1 MLKQSEIYSRGI
13 IVVKLTEVILL
24 QQLLDLLNRSGK
36 QERVIDHDFEIFL
49 LCEVDQLCRLSN
61 VARERLFH
69 KNMFPVLE
77 CCFGQFK
84 VSPYRSYYGDHVDL
98 RRRDHLGSVRA
109 HVDTRVSLVSSFAR
123 SRTLVAHRHDFHT
136 TDTVE
141 VPHHVWS
148 PIPPP
153 DYPYLDQ
160 DNRLPGNRIKLHRIG
175 GSYGAGEIT

>member
-24 QQLLDLLNRSGK
+24 QQLLDLLNCSGK

-49 LCEVDQLCRLSN
+49 LCEIDQLCRLSN

-69 KNMFPVLE
+69 KNMLPVVE

-84 VSPYRSYYGDHVDL
+84 VSPDRSYYSDCVDL

-109 HVDTRVSLVSSFAR
+109 YIDTRVSLVSSFTR
-123 SRTLVAHRHDFHT
+123 SRTLVAQRYDFRT
-136 TDTVE
+136 RNTVQ
-141 VPHHVWS
+141 VPYHVRS
-148 PIPPP
+148 PISVP
-153 DYPYLDQ
+153 DYPKLDEA
-160 DNRLPGNRIKLHRIG
+160 NCLPGYRIKLHRIE
-175 GSYGAGEIT
+175 GSY